1 MSRVKRLE
9 AIVTPRLRTF
19 VRAMCAAWFS
29 LAGPLH
35 AQDLAGSAPAG
46 DPDLFALLEHALPA
60 RERGLAAAA
69 ATTRWWGLRELETR
83 AVALGG
89 SAGAVRIAT
98 GLSQTGAPELGWTT
112 LALAAGGVTRG
123 GGAAVRV
130 VTRHDRDQPW
140 SAARALEPR
149 SGLVVGA
156 GAWLEPAPSVRVWA
170 SAPQMRARGQ
180 PPPLDRTL
188 ELGVRAGGATAAW
201 CTLRAPR
208 ANDDGERSLGL
219 VLALAPFEAWA
230 EVRDGPLRGAAGLRA
245 SAGRLRVGAR
255 ADAHPVLGETLRV
268 SLEWCPAA
276 AVAP

>member
-1 MSRVKRLE
+1 MSRVQRYQ
-9 AIVTPRLRTF
+9 AIAVARLRL
-19 VRAMCAAWFS
+19 RARTLCAAWLA
-29 LAGPLH
+29 LAGPVQ
-35 AQDLAGSAPAG
+35 AQDLAGTSPAG
-46 DPDLFALLEHALPA
+46 DRDLFALLEHALPA
-60 RERGLAAAA
+60 RERGFAAAA

-89 SAGAVRIAT
+89 SAGALRVAS

-112 LALAAGGVTRG
+112 LALAAGGVTREA
-123 GGAAVRV
+123 GAAVRV

-140 SAARALEPR
+140 SAARALEPQ
-149 SGLVVGA
+149 SGLAVGA
-156 GAWLEPAPSVRVWA
+156 GAWLEPAPGVRVWA

-208 ANDDGERSLGL
+208 ANDDGERALGM

-268 SLEWCPAA
+268 SLEWLPGAGDE
-276 AVAP
+276 P

>member
-1 MSRVKRLE
+1 MSLGKRLG
-9 AIVTPRLRTF
+9 AFPGPRLRTL
-19 VRAMCAAWFS
+19 VRTLCTVGLL
-29 LAGPLH
+29 LAGRLH

-46 DPDLFALLEHALPA
+46 DRDLFALLEHALPS

-69 ATTRWWGLRELETR
+69 ATTRWWGLSELETR
-83 AVALGG
+83 TVALGG
-89 SAGAVRIAT
+89 SAGALRIAG

-123 GGAAVRV
+123 TGAAVRV

-140 SAARALEPR
+140 STTRALEPQA
-149 SGLVVGA
+149 GLVVGA
-156 GAWLEPAPSVRVWA
+156 GAWLEPAPAVRVWA
-170 SAPQMRARGQ
+170 SAPQLRTRGQ

-219 VLALAPFEAWA
+219 VLSLAPFEAWA

-268 SLEWCPAA
+268 SLEWCPGAA
-276 AVAP
+276 DEP